1 MQPPATVRRCPPK
14 KWGLP
19 SSSSLR
25 FLAFTMRSHC
35 VTCSR
40 WTAARFCWTGVQCA
54 PQPACCRLVSRAQA
68 TLAGAFGR
76 PHTLFAPRAPWL
88 ADLRNA
94 SSCRLL
100 PALSGWDERFDPS
113 ALSELKRFAPEVDFV
128 LLSHPDLAHVGALPY
143 DVPHSAHCASICMLH
158 RGLASARMSPAPAHN
173 CPTALR
179 LLTFGSKAQLEEH

>member
-1 MQPPATVRRCPPK
+1 M
-14 KWGLP
+14 
-19 SSSSLR
+19 
-25 FLAFTMRSHC
+25 
-35 VTCSR
+35 
-40 WTAARFCWTGVQCA
+40 
-54 PQPACCRLVSRAQA
+54 
-68 TLAGAFGR
+68 
-76 PHTLFAPRAPWL
+76 
-88 ADLRNA
+88 
-94 SSCRLL
+94 L

-173 CPTALR
+173 RPSARMPPAPAHDCPTALR

>member
-1 MQPPATVRRCPPK
+1 MLPARGGQLQDSV
-14 KWGLP
+14 GLVCNAHRSPRVVVSFPAHRQRWQAP
-19 SSSSLR
+19 S
-25 FLAFTMRSHC
+25 
-35 VTCSR
+35 
-40 WTAARFCWTGVQCA
+40 
-54 PQPACCRLVSRAQA
+54 
-68 TLAGAFGR
+68 GA
-76 PHTLFAPRAPWL
+76 HTLFAPRAPWL